1 MSEKTLFYIFYNF
14 SEQACRKM
22 AALKLSESGWLYD
35 KKKMTWFLNPSTTT
49 EENEVQYYISSLPI
63 DVKFIANAIRSHW
76 EVENKAHWVLD
87 VIYKEDASRIRRE
100 NAAENLAV
108 IRRLALNLARLNPM
122 KNSMRG
128 KLSMAMW
135 SDEIRHE
142 IVFGQNQDK
151 V

>member
-1 MSEKTLFYIFYNF
+1 MINELIP
-14 SEQACRKM
+14 EA
-22 AALKLSESGWLYD
+22 
-35 KKKMTWFLNPSTTT
+35 KKWAGVKSIIEVKRERYFKVNKKQ
-49 EENEVQYYISSLPI
+49 ENEVQYYISSLPI

-128 KLSMAMW
+128 KLRMAMW